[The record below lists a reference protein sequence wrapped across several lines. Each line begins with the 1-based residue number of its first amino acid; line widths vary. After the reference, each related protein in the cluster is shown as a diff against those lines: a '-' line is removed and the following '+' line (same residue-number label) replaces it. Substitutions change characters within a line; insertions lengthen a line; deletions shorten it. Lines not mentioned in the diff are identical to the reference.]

1 MTLCNLSI
9 NYRIKILTIGYYKK
23 NQLIKYQQNA
33 KPSNIPRDQEKYLL
47 NVIISFYLFIHR
59 C

>member
-1 MTLCNLSI
+1 MTLCNLNI
-9 NYRIKILTIGYYKK
+9 NYKIKILTIGYYKD
-23 NQLIKYQQNA
+23 NQLIKYQKNT